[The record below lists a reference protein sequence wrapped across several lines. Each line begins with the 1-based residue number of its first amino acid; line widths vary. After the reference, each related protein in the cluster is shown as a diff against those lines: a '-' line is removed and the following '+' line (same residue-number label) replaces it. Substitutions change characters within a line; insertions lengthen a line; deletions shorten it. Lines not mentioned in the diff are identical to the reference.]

1 MKPNRKPKKKGI
13 AYHDTQNPV
22 HGYIN
27 MNLIKYIRQK
37 RENLSSNLCLPLVA
51 GVIDNKDLSK
61 TTSGHAKPQSLAFFV
76 PKFCLTSQV
85 GNTKAQTHLNPF
97 TGLNRHTYAHSVTS
111 YGGVTLQ
118 NIKAFGRI
126 CRAVTSSTESE
137 PRHPM
142 TFHSVVSTQKLL
154 GVASNG

>member
-1 MKPNRKPKKKGI
+1 MANQNHTPRPQ
-13 AYHDTQNPV
+13 AATQD
-22 HGYIN
+22 
-27 MNLIKYIRQK
+27 
-37 RENLSSNLCLPLVA
+37 SSTTPL
-51 GVIDNKDLSK
+51 
-61 TTSGHAKPQSLAFFV
+61 
-76 PKFCLTSQV
+76 
-85 GNTKAQTHLNPF
+85 THI

-118 NIKAFGRI
+118 NKRKPI
-126 CRAVTSSTESE
+126 CRAVTIVTESE